1 MATMADRIVST
12 IAPAKINLYL
22 HVGGK
27 RSDGYHFLD
36 SLVAFAGVQDLISA
50 APAESLSLAIDGPF
64 GAGLPEA
71 NDNLVLKAARELTE
85 TWDVGEGAAIRLTK
99 RLPVAAG
106 MGGGSADAAAVLK
119 ILSRLWNLNTAN
131 DALMGLAVRLGA
143 DVPVCLNGQAA
154 FVGGI
159 GEEITAAPPL
169 PPAWLVLVN
178 PGVALS
184 TTEVFGRCNG
194 DFSRQARFTDAV
206 ATAEELAAV
215 LQTRGNDLTEAA
227 TDLEPVIDDV
237 LAALKASQGILLARM
252 TGSGSTCFGLFAD
265 PAAATQAATALTQNH
280 PKWWVKAAS
289 LVSDTTRP
297 AS

>member
-1 MATMADRIVST
+1 MATMADRTVST

-22 HVGGK
+22 HVVGE

-36 SLVAFAGVQDLISA
+36 SLVAFAGIQDLVSA
-50 APAESLSLAIDGPF
+50 APAKNLCLAIDGPF
-64 GAGLPEA
+64 SAGLPEA
-71 NDNLVLKAARELTE
+71 NDNLVLRAARELTE
-85 TWDVGEGAAIRLTK
+85 TWDVGKGAAIRLTK

-106 MGGGSADAAAVLK
+106 MGGGSADAAAALK
-119 ILSRLWNLNTAN
+119 ILSQLWNLNPAN
-131 DALMGLAVRLGA
+131 DALMDLALRLGA

-184 TTEVFGRCNG
+184 TAEVFSRCNG

-227 TDLEPVIDDV
+227 TALEPVIGDV
-237 LAALKASQGILLARM
+237 LAALKASQGVLLARM

-265 PAAATQAATALTQNH
+265 PAAAKQAATALTQNH
-280 PKWWVKAAS
+280 SKWWVKAAS

-297 AS
+297 SS

>member
-1 MATMADRIVST
+1 MADQTVSA

-22 HVGGK
+22 HVVGK

-36 SLVAFAGVQDLISA
+36 SLVVFAGLQDLISA
-50 APAESLSLAIDGPF
+50 APAKDLSLAIDGPF
-64 GAGLPEA
+64 SAGLPKA
-71 NDNLVLKAARELTE
+71 NDNLVLKTARQLTKAM
-85 TWDVGEGAAIRLTK
+85 DVRKGAAIRLTK

-106 MGGGSADAAAVLK
+106 MGGGSADAAAALK
-119 ILSRLWNLNTAN
+119 ILARLWNLNPAN
-131 DALMGLAVRLGA
+131 DALMGLAARLGV

-159 GEEITAAPPL
+159 GEKITAAPPL

-184 TTEVFGRCNG
+184 TPEVFGHCNG
-194 DFSRQARFTDAV
+194 DFSKEARFTDAV
-206 ATAEELAAV
+206 STAEDLAAV

-227 TDLEPVIDDV
+227 TALEPVIGDV
-237 LAALKASQGILLARM
+237 LEALNASQGALLARM

-265 PAAATQAATALTQNH
+265 PDTATRAATALTQNH
-280 PKWWVKAAS
+280 PGWWVKAAS

-297 AS
+297 AN